1 MACKLNT
8 RRSGN
13 GAGGLLA
20 EYEFD
25 QPRITIGRGA
35 GNDVVFKDPTRMV
48 STKHA
53 EIRAGDPS
61 WVLVDVGSTNGT
73 TLNGTRITAK
83 QPYALHDGD
92 CIAVGPFELVFRDVQ
107 PAASPDAVAQPARSV
122 PVAAGTPSSPDAR
135 KMLYLL
141 RRSLADPEPVSG
153 KGLEGQVEDVLRR
166 AVQGLDRASARELLQ
181 AVKRSLSTPPE
192 PLDAPPEQRQAPPS
206 PPPPDK
212 HECFPDSAGGLAGI
226 ISEHL
231 SQRGASYEPD
241 RRGRQIARILETVCA
256 GLADAV
262 RGRREFQKEFEVES
276 TRILAW
282 APNPLKHAED
292 AAEIGSVLLTPDAH
306 GLTDDQAIRHLRE
319 VFQDLALHQLG
330 LMAGFRECVRGLL
343 KELDPAILSKPGKG
357 EKSGK
362 ALGLLAGGTHRSEA
376 AAWHRFLE
384 KHRQL
389 IEEEVR
395 VFEQI
400 LAPHFSKGYLS
411 IQQSRRRT

>member
-8 RRSGN
+8 RRSGD
-13 GAGGLLA
+13 GAEGLLA

-25 QPRITIGRGA
+25 QPRITIGRGP

-92 CIAVGPFELVFRDVQ
+92 CIAVGPFQLVFRDVQ
-107 PAASPDAVAQPARSV
+107 PAASPAAVAQPARSV
-122 PVAAGTPSSPDAR
+122 PVVAGTPSSPDAR
-135 KMLYLL
+135 KVLYLL
-141 RRSLADPEPVSG
+141 RRALADPEPLCG
-153 KGLEGQVEDVLRR
+153 TGLEGHVDDILRR
-166 AVQGLDRASARELLQ
+166 ALQGLDRESARGLLH
-181 AVKRSLSTPPE
+181 AVKRSLSTSPE
-192 PLDAPPEQRQAPPS
+192 PLDAPPERRDSPPS
-206 PPPPDK
+206 LPPVGKP
-212 HECFPDSAGGLAGI
+212 ERSPDSSGGLAGI
-226 ISEHL
+226 ILEHL
-231 SQRGASYEPD
+231 NQRGASYEPD
-241 RRGRQIARILETVCA
+241 RMGRQIARILDTVCA

-282 APNPLKHAED
+282 APNPLKHAEH

-306 GLTDDQAIRHLRE
+306 GLTDDQAIGHLRE

-343 KELDPAILSKPGKG
+343 KELDPAILSKPGRG

-362 ALGLLAGGTHRSEA
+362 GLGLLAGGTQRSEA

-411 IQQSRRRT
+411 IQQSRRRP